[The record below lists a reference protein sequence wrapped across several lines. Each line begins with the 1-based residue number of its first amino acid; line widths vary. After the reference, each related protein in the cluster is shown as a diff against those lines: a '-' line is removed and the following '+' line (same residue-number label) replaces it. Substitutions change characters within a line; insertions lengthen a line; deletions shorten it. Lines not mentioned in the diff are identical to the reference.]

1 MTYDYNFWTG
11 GRGVSQQ
18 AFDMLDANKD
28 GKISMEEENL
38 FDQQMLVKYGQT
50 EDALKFKVSNK
61 FEISRD
67 LSWITDETERAAA
80 GYELSKTT
88 AENMYSGCEWQ
99 IRFNDGE
106 LTADDNKMLKEMEEM
121 NAIANEFLKANSQYV
136 IGNRYD
142 EGLAAQVGELFD
154 NFSRQNANRSK
165 DIEKMSDEFK
175 AELQKLSTK
184 SMANA
189 AIDSLMHRGGTDV
202 YIGLELDRANKDGV
216 ITNEEAKKIS
226 DATAETFMARAL
238 KGENVEGILKGLLE
252 STTDPNVK
260 KELINMA
267 KQLQEL
273 AGQRYLM
280 KPEDFFNKLNNL
292 STNMADKLNGTNIGD
307 SVNDNRV
314 RGNTLPRTNDV
325 IMHQTN
331 TRAGNNNLNG
341 MISALRDKNEGNIAY
356 VANEVINYF
365 KGKGITLDPTL
376 VKEVIKAMPYTKEY
390 IKDRGLDL
398 SVFVPKFNST
408 LQNLNTASINA
419 QQIDFAADESLNIKA
434 NLTAE
439 DTDPFYRQKTNEAAA
454 QATIN
459 GIKGQIKSMAEN
471 AYLLKE
477 LEFNQELFDQCFS
490 TASTETMN
498 QFKSGN
504 IKTMNEVLNNF
515 IINFNARWVTQS
527 LSDIASKQQQQN

>member
-50 EDALKFKVSNK
+50 EDALKFEFSKK
-61 FEISRD
+61 FGLRRD

-80 GYELSKTT
+80 NYELSKTT
-88 AENMYSGCEWQ
+88 AQNLYSGCEWR
-99 IRFNDGE
+99 IRFHDGE

-136 IGNRYD
+136 IGD
-142 EGLAAQVGELFD
+142 VEGLVDKVSELFD
-154 NFSRQNANRSK
+154 NFSRKNGSRSK

-189 AIDSLMHRGGTDV
+189 AIDSLIHRSGADV

-280 KPEDFFNKLNNL
+280 TPEDFFNKLNNL

-325 IMHQTN
+325 IMRQTN

-515 IINFNARWVTQS
+515 IINFNARWVPES
-527 LSDIASKQQQQN
+527 LSDVASKQNN

>member
-11 GRGVSQQ
+11 GHGLSQQ

-38 FDQQMLVKYGQT
+38 FDQQMLVKYGKT
-50 EDALKFKVSNK
+50 EDALKFKVSKK

-80 GYELSKTT
+80 GYELDKTT
-88 AENMYSGCEWQ
+88 AQNMYSGCEWQ

-189 AIDSLMHRGGTDV
+189 AIDSLIHRGGTDV

-226 DATAETFMARAL
+226 DATAETFMTRAL

-280 KPEDFFNKLNNL
+280 TPEDFFNKLNNL

-515 IINFNARWVTQS
+515 IINFNAQWVTQS
-527 LSDIASKQQQQN
+527 LSDIASKEQQ

>member
-50 EDALKFKVSNK
+50 EDALKFKVSKK

-80 GYELSKTT
+80 GYELDKTT
-88 AENMYSGCEWQ
+88 AQNMYSGCEWQ

-189 AIDSLMHRGGTDV
+189 AIDGLMHRGGTDM

-280 KPEDFFNKLNNL
+280 TPEDFFNKLNNL

-325 IMHQTN
+325 IMRQTN

-398 SVFVPKFNST
+398 SVFVPRFNST